1 MERAIHHI
9 RPATSI
15 WGTRS
20 MANGVRT
27 AVALPSGRFMD
38 NMLFSPIC
46 SAGAIALFIERII
59 MPIEHLKQI
68 AGPISD
74 GIKSMEQEENLQ
86 SEPIRTSLIA
96 RWQNSGWQSP
106 GFPSGLAAALEEA
119 AVLLAEEEVSEV
131 LENDEKFMS

>member
-9 RPATSI
+9 RLATSI

-20 MANGVRT
+20 MVNGVAT
-27 AVALPSGRFMD
+27 AAVIPSGRFMA

-46 SAGAIALFIERII
+46 LAGAIALFIERTM
-59 MPIEHLKQI
+59 MPIGPLRQV
-68 AGPISD
+68 AGLISD

-96 RWQNSGWQSP
+96 KCRNKRWQSP
-106 GFPSGLAAALEEA
+106 GFQNGLADALEEA
-119 AVLLAEEEVSEV
+119 VVVLAEEEVSEV
-131 LENDEKFMS
+131 LESKRIKN